1 MRTNLT
7 PAAVSTMTVTER
19 LALDNLDT
27 EEPSAV
33 CERAF
38 EIGRASALTLLPGW
52 TPLFFDFGAIA
63 KLIQPNWDEDLR
75 VVCGLNQPG
84 GRRKFVCLA
93 TCNAPC
99 RHDQTEDLPRVDP
112 SVGNWWVREPE
123 PLPLDTDIP
132 AWLEAADT
140 LPWNQPPLLPPF
152 DFDSHLYG
160 PDGRAAD
167 IEDPSLREAAQAHLH
182 GLALCM
188 LRGMYAQMLDDNEH
202 RMPPTVV
209 DQLRRL
215 VEASPGQDAPDSADQ
230 AHRRS
235 ALYVVCRSATPAQ
248 RQALAAYT
256 AQLASAFEGP
266 NPPSTSDEVAALLCE
281 VGFPKGYDLRTLP
294 SLLKTFWSNYGWNH
308 TYNCFATPLAT
319 SGLQTLARSVILHA
333 AQAERAVLDH
343 PSEPAAETVSPA
355 DPQRVRPSSDL
366 SHWGNRQLDPGRAA
380 GFTGW
385 VPTPQPSSQ
394 TAGDLMP
401 PTAPA
406 PSADLAQV
414 ASLEAQLAQL
424 RARLS
429 TSGQPQSGLPQ
440 PMGPL
445 MSLANA
451 SQVTQPPAAPVL
463 PPPGGATSTL
473 QAPVATPGTGSGSLL
488 NLLASCPGLTL
499 SAEQIQ
505 HVMATSP
512 TVAVP
517 QQAGQGLQPNGS
529 LSFVQNNPAN
539 CTVYNGTG
547 NQANAQPP
555 LRQQAMSNHRHA
567 DSLPQQWNPAGNLF
581 SGRDTSTPAATE
593 ANFGKCQ
600 HMCFP
605 FLYLDRDSVACYSKR
620 HTLLSTRQMDEYHKA
635 CGPDPGSH
643 QRHVADQW
651 KESMLFDAVLRDAW
665 TSSKRR
671 GIFKTTASFRETL
684 YSYAALCLDML
695 ENLPVNSTDRIHI
708 ECHNTAMLKL
718 QLAQNDLDKLNLP
731 WSQQAPILEHQLFA
745 PIDELRMRCGAEGLS
760 PNTTWY
766 FIKIVQL
773 HDHMSKRDPM
783 WMDERSERL
792 RRDQT
797 DEALAKLTKDA
808 KLLADK
814 PPDSR
819 LRSLEAKL
827 KDLEDKLAAVGSSTP
842 APSESTRRLCQHC
855 TAKWGR
861 PTHTHCWRS
870 KNGCPN
876 MPSKE
881 GSNSGTKQSKE

>member
-1 MRTNLT
+1 
-7 PAAVSTMTVTER
+7 MTVTER

-27 EEPSAV
+27 DEPSAIRD
-33 CERAF
+33 RAF
-38 EIGRASALTLLPGW
+38 EIGRASAFTFQPGW
-52 TPLFFDFGAIA
+52 TPLFFDFDEIA
-63 KLIQPNWDEDLR
+63 KLIQPAWDEDLR
-75 VVCGLNQPG
+75 VVCGFNQSG
-84 GRRKFVCLA
+84 GRRRYVCLA

-112 SVGNWWVREPE
+112 SVGNWWVREHE
-123 PLPLDTDIP
+123 PLPLDTDITE
-132 AWLEAADT
+132 WLEAAET
-140 LPWNQPPLLPPF
+140 RPWHEPPLLPPF
-152 DFDSHLYG
+152 DFDRHLYG
-160 PDGRAAD
+160 PDKRAAD
-167 IEDPSLREAAQAHLH
+167 LEDSSQREAAQTHLQ
-182 GLALCM
+182 GLTLCV
-188 LRGMYAQMLDDNEH
+188 LRGMYAQMLEDNEH
-202 RMPPTVV
+202 RMQTTVV

-215 VEASPGQDAPDSADQ
+215 IDSPPGQTAPDSADQ

-235 ALYVVCRSATPAQ
+235 ALYATFCSATLAQ
-248 RQALAAYT
+248 RQALAEYT
-256 AQLASAFEGP
+256 ARLASAFEGSEAP
-266 NPPSTSDEVAALLCE
+266 TTAEDVRDLLCA
-281 VGFPKGYDLRTLP
+281 VGFPKGYDLRTFP
-294 SLLKTFWSNYGWNH
+294 SLLKTFWSSHGWSH
-308 TYNCFATPLAT
+308 TFNCFTAPLGSA
-319 SGLQTLARSVILHA
+319 GIQILARSVILHA
-333 AQAERAVLDH
+333 AQAERALLDH
-343 PSEPAAETVSPA
+343 PSESTAGTSYPVDPQSPA
-355 DPQRVRPSSDL
+355 DPQRGRSRPDR
-366 SHWGNRQLDPGRAA
+366 SHWGNSQLDPERAASLMGRA
-380 GFTGW
+380 
-385 VPTPQPSSQ
+385 PTPPPSSQ
-394 TAGDLMP
+394 TSGGLMP
-401 PTAPA
+401 SSHPGHPA
-406 PSADLAQV
+406 ALAQV

-424 RARLS
+424 RAHLP
-429 TSGQPQSGLPQ
+429 SGGPPQSSWSQ
-440 PMGPL
+440 PMGPPA
-445 MSLANA
+445 SLANA
-451 SQVTQPPAAPVL
+451 SQPTQPPAVPVL
-463 PPPGGATSTL
+463 SPAGGAAASL
-473 QAPVATPGTGSGSLL
+473 PAQGATTGTGAGSLL
-488 NLLASCPGLTL
+488 NLLAGCPGLVL
-499 SAEQIQ
+499 SPEQIQ
-505 HVMATSP
+505 QVMAAPP
-512 TVAVP
+512 TVAASP
-517 QQAGQGLQPNGS
+517 HAGQGIQPNSS

-547 NQANAQPP
+547 SQANAQPP
-555 LRQQAMSNHRHA
+555 RQQQAMSNHRHA
-567 DSLPQQWNPAGNLF
+567 DSLPQQWNPAGNRF

-620 HTLLSTRQMDEYHKA
+620 YSLLSTRQMDEYHKA
-635 CGPDPGSH
+635 CGPDPASH
-643 QRHVADQW
+643 QRLVADQW

-695 ENLPVNSTDRIHI
+695 ENLPVDSTDRLHI

-760 PNTTWY
+760 PNTSWY

-773 HDHMSKRDPM
+773 HDHMSKREPM

-827 KDLEDKLAAVGSSTP
+827 KDLEDKLAAVGTPTP
-842 APSESTRRLCQHC
+842 APSESTKRLCQYC

-881 GSNSGTKQSKE
+881 GSSPGTKQSKE